1 MAIIRDLESK
11 LSHWMAR
18 RAIKKTGFRDWWSGL
33 IGAGGSSATFAGASV
48 NRLTYSQPTSSQS
61 VNADLDGSLEILRA
75 RARAL
80 AANNEF
86 AKHFLTLVASNI
98 VGAAG
103 PTLCVRAYEARLDPN
118 GKARL
123 DKSANDAIEIHW
135 KRWSKSADITGKM
148 PLAHL
153 LRVAAKSVARDGE
166 TLIRK
171 VRDRSLPYG
180 FALQLLEAD
189 RLDVLLNKT
198 LANGAK
204 IRQGVEIDTTGR
216 PIALWMR
223 ASHPGD
229 REAAPSDYERVPIR
243 DILHVFLP
251 ERAEQ
256 VRGYTWFHAVL
267 MRSGQLQGFEESAV
281 VAARVGASK
290 IAALIP
296 GEDAQGGAGEQ
307 MGDAKDSSGNFQINA
322 EAGDLIQ
329 VPPGYDLKSWDPQY
343 PHENYESFVN
353 QCLRALAMGLD
364 VATHNL
370 SGNMREVNYS
380 SARIAELSEREIWMT
395 LQGWWIET
403 VMEPI
408 YREWLAS
415 ALLLGQI
422 TFEVSGKA
430 LPADKLDKFAQAA
443 QFRGRRWAWVD
454 PEKEA
459 NASEKLISLSL
470 ASRTEIAA
478 SQGRDFEDIV
488 DELEQERLLLEA
500 AGLPSVAGKP
510 EAQVPDPAATA
521 AATGKA
527 FADAF
532 GAMKPAEVRVDAPI
546 TVNSPV
552 SVQTPD
558 VNNTVEAHFPEM
570 SQEIIDKADAAE
582 KKATET
588 HEELARALEALAKS
602 QADTARALQELRVGM
617 VEKLEHVA
625 RGVYA
630 DRVPVFDINGD
641 PVRSRLDLKEMH

>member
-1 MAIIRDLESK
+1 
-11 LSHWMAR
+11 
-18 RAIKKTGFRDWWSGL
+18 
-33 IGAGGSSATFAGASV
+33 
-48 NRLTYSQPTSSQS
+48 
-61 VNADLDGSLEILRA
+61 
-75 RARAL
+75 
-80 AANNEF
+80 
-86 AKHFLTLVASNI
+86 
-98 VGAAG
+98 
-103 PTLCVRAYEARLDPN
+103 
-118 GKARL
+118 
-123 DKSANDAIEIHW
+123 
-135 KRWSKSADITGKM
+135 
-148 PLAHL
+148 
-153 LRVAAKSVARDGE
+153 
-166 TLIRK
+166 
-171 VRDRSLPYG
+171 
-180 FALQLLEAD
+180 
-189 RLDVLLNKT
+189 
-198 LANGAK
+198 
-204 IRQGVEIDTTGR
+204 
-216 PIALWMR
+216 
-223 ASHPGD
+223 
-229 REAAPSDYERVPIR
+229 
-243 DILHVFLP
+243 
-251 ERAEQ
+251 
-256 VRGYTWFHAVL
+256 
-267 MRSGQLQGFEESAV
+267 
-281 VAARVGASK
+281 
-290 IAALIP
+290 
-296 GEDAQGGAGEQ
+296 
-307 MGDAKDSSGNFQINA
+307 
-322 EAGDLIQ
+322 
-329 VPPGYDLKSWDPQY
+329 
-343 PHENYESFVN
+343 
-353 QCLRALAMGLD
+353 
-364 VATHNL
+364 
-370 SGNMREVNYS
+370 
-380 SARIAELSEREIWMT
+380 MT

-527 FADAF
+527 FADAL